1 MRGRLQCY
9 MWMAFGWMDGMVIVG
24 HRSSNNVNIITAMLI
39 IVLIFSLEEDSWK
52 GIFNFPQCIE
62 ANNGQSP

>member
-1 MRGRLQCY
+1 
-9 MWMAFGWMDGMVIVG
+9 MWLGLVWMDRMIIIG
-24 HRSSNNVNIITAMLI
+24 HRTSSNVNIITAMLI

-52 GIFNFPQCIE
+52 GIFHFPQCIE

>member
-1 MRGRLQCY
+1 
-9 MWMAFGWMDGMVIVG
+9 MDGMVIIG
-24 HRSSNNVNIITAMLI
+24 HRYSNNVNIITTMLI

-52 GIFNFPQCIE
+52 GIFHFPQCIE

>member
-1 MRGRLQCY
+1 
-9 MWMAFGWMDGMVIVG
+9 MDGMVIIG

>member
-1 MRGRLQCY
+1 MLY
-9 MWMAFGWMDGMVIVG
+9 MDGIGMDGWDGYQRPQIF
-24 HRSSNNVNIITAMLI
+24 NNVNIITTMLI

-52 GIFNFPQCIE
+52 GIFHFPQCIE

>member
-1 MRGRLQCY
+1 
-9 MWMAFGWMDGMVIVG
+9 MDGMVIIG
-24 HRSSNNVNIITAMLI
+24 HRSSNNINIITAMLI

-52 GIFNFPQCIE
+52 GISNFPQCIE

>member
-1 MRGRLQCY
+1 MDG
-9 MWMAFGWMDGMVIVG
+9 MGWMDGMVIIG
-24 HRSSNNVNIITAMLI
+24 HRYSNNVNIITTMLI

-52 GIFNFPQCIE
+52 GILNFPQCIE